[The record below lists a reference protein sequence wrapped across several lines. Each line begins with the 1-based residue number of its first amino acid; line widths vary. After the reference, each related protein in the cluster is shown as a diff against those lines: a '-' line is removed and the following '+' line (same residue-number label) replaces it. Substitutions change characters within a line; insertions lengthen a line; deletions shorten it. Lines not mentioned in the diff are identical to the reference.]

1 MRKPQNAPALPG
13 YQPGKKA
20 LLVFFETDCPTCQ
33 LTLPYFNT
41 LAKDSVQVIA
51 ISQGNETRTR
61 EFARQMQINYRI
73 ERDQELRLS
82 RAYDPQTVPAL
93 FLLDESGGVEQSL
106 VGFGQP
112 GLTDLAAPLGHS
124 RLAPTDDPPP

>member
-1 MRKPQNAPALPG
+1 MRQPQNAPALPS

-51 ISQGNETRTR
+51 ISQDNETRTR

-73 ERDQELRLS
+73 EIDQELRLS
-82 RAYDPQTVPAL
+82 RAYDTQTVPDL
-93 FLLDESGGVEQSL
+93 FLLVASGGVAKTL
-106 VGFGQP
+106 VRFGN
-112 GLTDLAAPLGHS
+112 AALIY
-124 RLAPTDDPPP
+124 L